1 MHRPGPTVI
10 KLGGSFAFSA
20 DLGNW
25 IAAIAGCGGSA
36 VIVPGG
42 GPFADAVRA
51 AQVQMGFDDR
61 TAHRMALL
69 AMEQYGCAIKSLHE
83 ALSLA
88 GSLDSIRRGL
98 AGHQVPVWLPT
109 QMALSATDIPPSW
122 DVTSDSLAAWLAGKS
137 IDEVAAAIGVGAP
150 PLGVRGKGNVG
161 GLIEKVLGAFARGHG
176 DFFQGSRSRRI
187 CRERH
192 AGQTDGGHRREECRC
207 NAEQN
212 GGGARPNS
220 SRREFSNTH
229 GTVLPQGSSGLSPF
243 RQSYIL
249 ADFS

>member
-20 DLGNW
+20 SLRDW
-25 IAAIAGCGGSA
+25 IAAIAGCAGRV

-98 AGHQVPVWLPT
+98 AGHQVPVWLPA

-122 DVTSDSLAAWLAGKS
+122 DVTSASLAAWLAGKIGAARLLLVKQVEPAQGTARVADLAERDI
-137 IDEVAAAIGVGAP
+137 IDAAFANFHAASGVPAFILGPKDHGAIGRSLCGEPVGIR
-150 PLGVRGKGNVG
+150 VIV
-161 GLIEKVLGAFARGHG
+161 
-176 DFFQGSRSRRI
+176 
-187 CRERH
+187 
-192 AGQTDGGHRREECRC
+192 
-207 NAEQN
+207 
-212 GGGARPNS
+212 
-220 SRREFSNTH
+220 
-229 GTVLPQGSSGLSPF
+229 
-243 RQSYIL
+243 
-249 ADFS
+249 